1 MVVQNPLSNALQGIQ
16 LAQNGHK
23 TDALAYLRES
33 VQREPVNAEV
43 WLWLAHVTPDI
54 HEYQNC
60 IYQALL
66 LDPNHV
72 VARQMQ
78 EAILQLQYSGQ
89 FPQFPN
95 TGQMPAAQAQAPI
108 RHTAEMNQNVLLN
121 AQKRQRRRWW
131 LQRCLFI
138 TVGGTLIGVITA
150 IIAIIVTDPSVIE
163 NLF

>member
-1 MVVQNPLSNALQGIQ
+1 MAQNPLSNALQGIQ
-16 LAQNGHK
+16 LAQNQRK
-23 TDALAYLRES
+23 AEALAYLRES
-33 VQREPVNAEV
+33 VQREPVNADV
-43 WLWLAHVTPDI
+43 WLWLAHVTTDV

-78 EAILQLQYSGQ
+78 DAVLQLQYSGQ

-95 TGQMPAAQAQAPI
+95 TGQMPAAQAPI

-138 TVGGTLIGVITA
+138 TVGGTLLGVIA
-150 IIAIIVTDPSVIE
+150 AVIAVIATDPSVID